1 MQMFRL
7 IEQDNAEL
15 VGWGVQVLLLSD
27 PRCPA
32 SAVVQRRIA
41 GIGGRITLHSAVSSA
56 VAQIIARPGAFGL
69 FVMNCD
75 DFGGIDA
82 GMQALAQLRD
92 AGMAIPA
99 ILVSSACHRQV
110 FPEAATDP
118 VQLRAPLSAVSL
130 HVGFEHA
137 LRPATA
143 DISAD
148 IAA

>member
-7 IEQDNAEL
+7 IEQNNAEL

-32 SAVVQRRIA
+32 SSVVQRRIA
-41 GIGGRITLHSAVSSA
+41 GIGGQITLHSAVSAA

-92 AGMAIPA
+92 AGMKIPA
-99 ILVSSACHRQV
+99 ILVSAACNRQV

-130 HVGFEHA
+130 HVGVEHA
-137 LRPATA
+137 LRPAA
-143 DISAD
+143 AD